1 MDMQMPELDGYGATS
16 ELRRRGFTLPIVA
29 LTAHALAEDRDKC
42 LAAGCS
48 DYLTKPVEADLLIS
62 TVARHL
68 AESGGGGG
76 GGGGGAP
83 GSAVV
88 RSTMADKAAMK
99 PAIDEFVADL
109 PPQVAAIE
117 RMARE
122 HNINNL
128 RVAVH
133 QLKGAGGGYG
143 FPAISELAENAEATL
158 RAGGPLEQAIAQ
170 VDDLVRLIRQV
181 AGYDPARETAG
192 SSAGP
197 SR

>member
-1 MDMQMPELDGYGATS
+1 
-16 ELRRRGFTLPIVA
+16 
-29 LTAHALAEDRDKC
+29 
-42 LAAGCS
+42 
-48 DYLTKPVEADLLIS
+48 LIS

-68 AESGGGGG
+68 AESGGGDGS

-122 HNINNL
+122 YDINNL

-181 AGYDPARETAG
+181 AGYDPARESAG